1 LKLGALSNS
10 RNEPGNGVSAE
21 IDGDIVFVGRKD
33 WVNSAIGNRFVEDR
47 TSADTSLT
55 RVWVGTKTRGMIA
68 RFDFADCVR
77 SESKSVVGHLKS
89 SGKNV
94 ILLSGDEAG
103 ISRRIGMDVGIPT
116 EQIFGGQSPASK
128 AAYVQSL
135 RGDGETVAMVGDGV
149 NDAVALSAANV
160 GVAMGN
166 GTDAAGSAADVILLG
181 NNLAQFA
188 EALQLGEA
196 TLTKIKQNLFLALVY
211 NAIGIPVAAGVLLP
225 KYGIMLSPSF
235 AAAMMACSSII
246 VVSNSLLL
254 KKRSTGLEL

>member
-1 LKLGALSNS
+1 MGALSNS
-10 RNEPGNGVSAE
+10 KNEPGNGVSAE
-21 IDGDIVFVGRKD
+21 IDGDIVFVGRKN
-33 WVNSAIGNRFVEDR
+33 WVYSAIGDR
-47 TSADTSLT
+47 LGQESTSDDGSLT
-55 RVWVGTKTRGMIA
+55 RVWVGTKMRGMIA
-68 RFDFADCVR
+68 RLDFSDCVR
-77 SESKSVVGHLKS
+77 SESQAVVKHLKAH
-89 SGKNV
+89 GKKV

-103 ISRRIGMDVGIPT
+103 ISRRIGADVGIPA

-128 AAYVQSL
+128 AAFVQSL
-135 RGDGETVAMVGDGV
+135 RRQGETVAMVGDGV

-181 NNLAQFA
+181 NNLTQFG
-188 EALQLGEA
+188 EAMQIGEA

-211 NAIGIPVAAGVLLP
+211 NAIGIPIAAGVLLP

-254 KKRSTGLEL
+254 KKKSTGMPL